1 MVRARL
7 GPRVMVNG
15 FPDSPTSPMHRA
27 IKGAAHRR
35 VGKAEEKQTNFGE
48 VGRDILKIYFIKPRA
63 GLQGEDISP
72 GSSATRG
79 DLFS

>member
-1 MVRARL
+1 
-7 GPRVMVNG
+7 
-15 FPDSPTSPMHRA
+15 MHRA

-72 GSSATRG
+72 GSSAMRG
-79 DLFS
+79 YVFS